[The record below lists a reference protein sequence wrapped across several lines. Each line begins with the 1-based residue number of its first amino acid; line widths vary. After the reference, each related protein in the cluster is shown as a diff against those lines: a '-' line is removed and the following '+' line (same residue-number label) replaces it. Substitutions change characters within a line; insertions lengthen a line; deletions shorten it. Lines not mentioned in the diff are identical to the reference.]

1 MTPREPAQDKEQQE
15 QRERQLRESHG
26 HLVIIGGHEDRKR
39 DMEIL
44 SRFVEL
50 SGGKD
55 AKIVVISAASSIADE
70 MWQIYDK
77 AFGELGVGNRVHLH
91 LQSRQCAND
100 EERIGDIR
108 DATGIFMTGGDQKR
122 LLAIIG
128 GTTLDAEM
136 HAALK
141 LRGACIGGTSAGA
154 SAMSGHM
161 LAQGRAELL
170 PEKGSVSLGAGLGFL
185 HKVVVDQHFSERQ
198 RLSRLLSVVAQNPY
212 LQGIGIDEDTAL
224 VIERGVGIEV
234 LGEGAV
240 TIVDG
245 RNMSTN
251 IAEISN
257 NETPEL
263 IDVRLHLLPAGSKYR
278 LPQGDTAGAAHRL
291 PRPLL
296 EFLENVTKRTP
307 IS

>member
-1 MTPREPAQDKEQQE
+1 MNTTTSQEQQQIE
-15 QRERQLRESHG
+15 AQQPRPGHG
-26 HLVIIGGHEDRKR
+26 HLVIIGGHEDRKN
-39 DMEIL
+39 DMAIL
-44 SRFVEL
+44 ARFVEL

-55 AKIVVISAASSIADE
+55 ARIVVISAASTVAAE
-70 MWQIYDK
+70 MWQQYDR
-77 AFGELGVGNRVHLH
+77 AFGELGVENRVHLH
-91 LQSRQCAND
+91 LDSRQDAND
-100 EERIGDIR
+100 EEHIRDIV

-128 GTTLDAEM
+128 GTALDAEM

-161 LAQGRAELL
+161 LAQGRAELH

-185 HKVVVDQHFSERQ
+185 HKVVIDQHFSERH
-198 RLSRLLSVVAQNPY
+198 RLSRLLSIVAQNPY

-224 VIERGVGIEV
+224 VVERGVGIEV

-245 RNMSTN
+245 RSMSTN
-251 IAEISN
+251 LHDIAN
-257 NETPEL
+257 RETPEL
-263 IDVRLHLLPAGSKYR
+263 IDVRLHLLPAGSKYQ
-278 LPQGDTAGAAHRL
+278 LPAEGDKEQRRI
-291 PRPLL
+291 PQPLL
-296 EFLENVTKRTP
+296 EFLENVTKRNP

>member
-1 MTPREPAQDKEQQE
+1 MTPREHPEGQQ

-26 HLVIIGGHEDRKR
+26 HLVIIGGHEDRKH

-55 AKIVVISAASSIADE
+55 AKIVVISAASSVADE
-70 MWQIYDK
+70 MWEIYDR
-77 AFGELGVGNRVHLH
+77 AFGELGVNQRVHLH

-100 EERIGDIR
+100 KDHIKDVR

-128 GTTLDAEM
+128 GTVLDAEM

-161 LAQGRAELL
+161 LAQGRAELH

-185 HKVVVDQHFSERQ
+185 HRVVVDQHFSERQ

-224 VIERGVGIEV
+224 VVERGVGIEV

-251 IAEISN
+251 IADISDR
-257 NETPEL
+257 ETPEL

-278 LPQGDTAGAAHRL
+278 LPAEDGHGEDPAIPQ
-291 PRPLL
+291 PLL
-296 EFLENVTKRTP
+296 EFLENVTKRNP
-307 IS
+307 LS

>member
-1 MTPREPAQDKEQQE
+1 MTPREQPQDQQT
-15 QRERQLRESHG
+15 QAGALRVSHG
-26 HLVIIGGHEDRKR
+26 HLVIIGGHEDRLH

-44 SRFVEL
+44 TRFVEL
-50 SGGKD
+50 AGGAD
-55 AKIVVISAASSIADE
+55 AKIVVISAASTVADE
-70 MWQIYDK
+70 MWRIYDR
-77 AFGELGVGNRVHLH
+77 AFGELGVANRVHLH
-91 LQSRQCAND
+91 LHSRHEAND
-100 EERIGDIR
+100 EEHIRDLR

-128 GTTLDAEM
+128 GTRLDAEM
-136 HAALK
+136 HVALK

-161 LAQGRAELL
+161 LAQGRAELH

-263 IDVRLHLLPAGSKYR
+263 IDVRLHLLPAGSKYC
-278 LPQGDTAGAAHRL
+278 LPCEGEEKSI